1 MGRENPICQKNYD
14 TFLKFK
20 TVFLV
25 LLIIVSLSPR
35 QTCYG
40 HFHAKVENSI
50 IPTFWIVSL
59 DPSLQAVITPQISS
73 KVLICDDK
81 VYHRKF
87 RYGLKAAI
95 IDFKKI
101 QKRFIEQLE
110 SK

>member
-1 MGRENPICQKNYD
+1 METLTLWFYSQISDITDPYLSAD
-14 TFLKFK
+14 
-20 TVFLV
+20 
-25 LLIIVSLSPR
+25 II
-35 QTCYG
+35 
-40 HFHAKVENSI
+40 
-50 IPTFWIVSL
+50 
-59 DPSLQAVITPQISS
+59 PQISS

-110 SK
+110 SE

>member
-1 MGRENPICQKNYD
+1 M
-14 TFLKFK
+14 
-20 TVFLV
+20 
-25 LLIIVSLSPR
+25 SPR

-40 HFHAKVENSI
+40 HFHAKVENST
-50 IPTFWIVSL
+50 IPTVWIVSL
-59 DPSLQAVITPQISS
+59 DPSVSADIIPQISS

-110 SK
+110 SE